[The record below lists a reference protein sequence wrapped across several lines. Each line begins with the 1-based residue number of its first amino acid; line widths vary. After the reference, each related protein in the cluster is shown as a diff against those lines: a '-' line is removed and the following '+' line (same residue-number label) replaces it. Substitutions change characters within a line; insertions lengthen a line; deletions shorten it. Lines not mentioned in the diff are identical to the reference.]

1 MSKETY
7 NYSKSETD
15 AIINE
20 TKYQILMRLFYRD
33 SQFVSEVNFKSMQD
47 ELNLFEVYISKDYP
61 TLLVSRRAFMR
72 ALNRAKQA
80 GWIYLKRHHTA
91 LAGKIFEI
99 GLTPKG
105 EQIAKKEWEILC
117 SKN

>member
-1 MSKETY
+1 MSKEIY
-7 NYSKSETD
+7 HSSKKTN

-33 SQFVSEVNFKSMQD
+33 SEFISGVNFKSLQD
-47 ELNLFEVYISKDYP
+47 DLKLCEVYIDKNRPAFVVSDDDFMRSVDRAEKAGWIHLKRHPTAEDLFEV
-61 TLLVSRRAFMR
+61 
-72 ALNRAKQA
+72 
-80 GWIYLKRHHTA
+80 
-91 LAGKIFEI
+91 

-105 EQIAKKEWEILC
+105 EQIAQKEWEILC